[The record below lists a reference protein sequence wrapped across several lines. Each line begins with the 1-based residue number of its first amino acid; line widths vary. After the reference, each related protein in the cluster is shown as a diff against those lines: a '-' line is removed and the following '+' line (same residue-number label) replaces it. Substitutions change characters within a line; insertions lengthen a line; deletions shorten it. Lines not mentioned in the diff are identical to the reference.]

1 MAYWLFKTEPD
12 AFGIQDLKERPGQT
26 EPWDGVRNYQ
36 ARNFLRDEVK
46 LGDNVFIYHSS
57 CKQVGIAGV
66 AEVSRE
72 AYPDP
77 SQFNPESR
85 YYDPKATPDAPR
97 WFCVDVT
104 FKEAFAKTLLL
115 KDIKATPQV
124 TELGVVKKGH
134 RLSIMPVTKTEWDIL
149 YAAASG

>member
-1 MAYWLFKTEPD
+1 MYWLFKTEPD
-12 AFGIQDLKERPGQT
+12 TFGIQDLKGRPGQT

-36 ARNFLRDEVK
+36 ARNFLRDDVAE
-46 LGDNVFIYHSS
+46 GDNVFIYHSS

-66 AEVSRE
+66 AEVSRA

-77 SQFNPESR
+77 SQFNPESP
-85 YYDPKATPDAPR
+85 YYDPKSTPESPR

-115 KDIKATPQV
+115 KEIKSMPDID
-124 TELGVVKKGH
+124 EIGVVKKGH
-134 RLSIMPVTKTEWDIL
+134 RLSVMPVTPAEWDIL
-149 YAAASG
+149 YAAASR